1 MTLRRLALVAV
12 AAMPA
17 AARAQALDLSHGGPV
32 TVTAL
37 GGIDWD
43 QKAQTVTAYTDARAV
58 RGVVTVD
65 ADRLIA
71 FYRKK
76 ATATGTA
83 APGATSAGAST
94 GTTAA
99 ATTTTLAAPGAM
111 SAAAKAPGSSGA
123 TVAVTTKAAATAAAA
138 TPPSPDTMPGAAP
151 AATASGPGSTT
162 DPEGANEIYRLE
174 AIGHVH
180 IYTATDQA
188 WGDHGI
194 YDIDQAVLVLTGHAL
209 KLVTPSDT
217 ITARDSLEYHPPTH
231 VSVARGNAVLV
242 TNDGRRIAADILVG
256 YSVPDNAP
264 AGGATAATR
273 AAAPAAPAK
282 PGADPLTSS
291 GKLKKAEA
299 YGNVVVRTQTET
311 VIGDRGV
318 YVTDTGI
325 ARIMGN
331 VHITRGQNQLN
342 GRAAI
347 VNMHTGLATMTEDPG
362 SRVQGLIVP
371 NDNTANAPAGSAGAK
386 PRGRPAT
393 AGGRS

>member
-1 MTLRRLALVAV
+1 MRGPALVALGLI
-12 AAMPA
+12 ALPA

-43 QKAQTVTAYTDARAV
+43 QKAQTVTAYDQARAV

-76 ATATGTA
+76 AGAAGT
-83 APGATSAGAST
+83 
-94 GTTAA
+94 
-99 ATTTTLAAPGAM
+99 
-111 SAAAKAPGSSGA
+111 
-123 TVAVTTKAAATAAAA
+123 
-138 TPPSPDTMPGAAP
+138 AAP
-151 AATASGPGSTT
+151 AATSVSAPGTLPAAATGPVATSSASTSAGTTSAGPTSGATPGLGP
-162 DPEGANEIYRLE
+162 DPDGANEIYRLQ
-174 AIGHVH
+174 AVGHVH
-180 IYTATDQA
+180 IYTATDQS
-188 WGDHGI
+188 WGDQGV

-231 VSVARGNAVLV
+231 VSVARGDAVLV
-242 TNDGRRIAADILVG
+242 TNDGRRIAADVLVG
-256 YSVPDNAP
+256 YSVPDNQP
-264 AGGATAATR
+264 GAVRTA
-273 AAAPAAPAK
+273 AAAPPPPGAK

-311 VIGDRGV
+311 VVGDRGV

-342 GRAAI
+342 GRSAI

-371 NDNTANAPAGSAGAK
+371 NDNTAAAPAKPGAK
-386 PRGRPAT
+386 P
-393 AGGRS
+393 AGASLPPVAARRS

>member
-1 MTLRRLALVAV
+1 MRGPALVALGLI
-12 AAMPA
+12 ALPA

-43 QKAQTVTAYTDARAV
+43 QKAQTVTAYDQARAV

-76 ATATGTA
+76 AGAAGT
-83 APGATSAGAST
+83 
-94 GTTAA
+94 
-99 ATTTTLAAPGAM
+99 
-111 SAAAKAPGSSGA
+111 
-123 TVAVTTKAAATAAAA
+123 
-138 TPPSPDTMPGAAP
+138 AAP
-151 AATASGPGSTT
+151 AATSVSAPGTLPAAATGPVATSAGTTSAGTTSAGTTSLASTSAGTTSAGPTSGATPGLGP
-162 DPEGANEIYRLE
+162 DPDGANEIYRLQ
-174 AIGHVH
+174 AVGHVH
-180 IYTATDQA
+180 IYTATDQS
-188 WGDHGI
+188 WGDQGV

-231 VSVARGNAVLV
+231 VSVARGDAVLV
-242 TNDGRRIAADILVG
+242 TNDGRRIAADVLVG
-256 YSVPDNAP
+256 YSVPDSQP
-264 AGGATAATR
+264 GAAKGAS
-273 AAAPAAPAK
+273 AAPPPAAK

-311 VIGDRGV
+311 VVGDRGV

-342 GRAAI
+342 GRSAI

-371 NDNTANAPAGSAGAK
+371 NDNTAAAPAKPGAK
-386 PRGRPAT
+386 P
-393 AGGRS
+393 AGASLPPVAARRS